1 MSFYWRWKSTVID
14 FSKIPDEYPIGRFN
28 ESKKERI
35 FHNLP
40 LPDGE
45 EHECRDGWDSCEC
58 QEALSYAF
66 EYGLVELVEE
76 EED

>member
-35 FHNLP
+35 FRNLP

-45 EHECRDGWDSCEC
+45 EHEWENGRFSSEYN
-58 QEALSYAF
+58 EALSYAF
-66 EYGLVELVEE
+66 EYGLVEIVEE
-76 EED
+76 EKE